1 MLLVVCNDFALV
13 LPMIY
18 EFIGLPS
25 IQEVSLVEPESMGQ
39 DPISCFCCVR
49 QLDIQVHLPGHDYGM
64 PQVTSVDPNLHA
76 ECQGA
81 AVGNIF
87 QFLVKPNHC
96 PW

>member
-39 DPISCFCCVR
+39 AQDPISCFCCVKLS
-49 QLDIQVHLPGHDYGM
+49 LDYKILSRFFRPLSQQPDFKGSKEQRLTP
-64 PQVTSVDPNLHA
+64 
-76 ECQGA
+76 
-81 AVGNIF
+81 
-87 QFLVKPNHC
+87 
-96 PW
+96 